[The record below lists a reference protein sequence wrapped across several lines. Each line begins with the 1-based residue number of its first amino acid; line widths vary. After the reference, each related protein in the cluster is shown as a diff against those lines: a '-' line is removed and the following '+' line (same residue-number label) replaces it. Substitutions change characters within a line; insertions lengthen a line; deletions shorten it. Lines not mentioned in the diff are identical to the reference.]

1 MEIFAGFMGFV
12 LIILIIMAL
21 FIPLFVYL
29 AQKWAFKSYEQ
40 LKIANTEL
48 KKMNEKL
55 ELIKK
60 RS

>member
-40 LKIANTEL
+40 LKITNQEL

>member
-12 LIILIIMAL
+12 LIILIVMAF